1 MFDERTYERAARLE
15 QQERDAAIA
24 RQRALMQPA
33 TPSPDG
39 NCIDCGDPIPA
50 GRLAAKPDAAR
61 CTECQ
66 EHEDQKIRNARW

>member
-1 MFDERTYERAARLE
+1 MFDEKTYERAALLE

-24 RQRALMQPA
+24 RQRELMQQT

-39 NCIDCGDPIPA
+39 NCIDCGDPIPER
-50 GRLAAKPDAAR
+50 RLQAQPNAAR

-66 EHEDQKIRNARW
+66 EIEDQKNRMARR